1 MGIMRSRADP
11 SGLSDS
17 ELIHRSRSGDRDAF
31 GELWRRHSRAGVT
44 VARSYTSTFD
54 PEDLVAESYAK
65 IFQAIQSGGGPTGA
79 FRPYLFTTIR
89 NTAASWGRA
98 KRETAIED
106 ADQIEDP
113 QFSEENTL
121 AALDRSLT
129 ARAFQSLPT
138 RWQEALWYSEVESMT
153 PQEIAP
159 LLGMKANAVA
169 ALTYRA
175 REGLR
180 QAWIQAHLSSLP
192 ADSECR
198 WSIDHLGAYAR
209 DGLSKRDTARV
220 DHHLSGC
227 AKCTIVAAE
236 AKEVGSR
243 LTLVLL
249 PLAAGL
255 AGATGYTAWLQ
266 SGSHAAAYAMGA
278 GGAVM
283 PAAAVSGVAGGSAAG
298 GGAGSAGAGSAGA
311 GGAGGSA
318 GAGGAS
324 GAGASAAAGSGVA
337 AGAAAGGV
345 SGVVIGTVVTG
356 VLVAAAAVTAIVMAP
371 MVFNNTPTA
380 PKSEAAPPAAVSTP
394 APDSTSTSPSPPP
407 TVTPTSP
414 AVPPADS
421 APDDASPGVPVS
433 LEPDSP
439 AMPPVADS
447 PASPDVPSA
456 PSIADASVSPAGV
469 LTLVGSGEPGN
480 TVVATAQSM
489 GGGGGGTAR
498 LAVVPS
504 GLEVGRTTVD
514 SSGAWTLATDLSAT
528 LPNGIY
534 TFTVVQSGASGD
546 SAPTTTAALTLSV
559 VPAAPSIST
568 PAVGDP
574 PISSRTALRIDGTGV
589 AGNSV
594 EASLAPIDG
603 EPAATAHGT
612 VAPDGKW
619 AVDISLASVSNGTYA
634 LSVVQINDAGPSAAA
649 ERTVVI
655 AIPPDAPEITNVE
668 TGGGY
673 YYPIVSG
680 TGVPDATV
688 IVVAADGQR
697 SDPINVNA
705 DGTWTSPQLDWV
717 TTSVA
722 ATQTY
727 DALTSHRSV
736 PRTVAIDVP
745 PVASYVLTGWAY
757 SDLGWGDG
765 FTLTVNGDSGA
776 SFSALGDDEQFYHG
790 SLDDRGA
797 YSAGWVWV
805 GAGTGEHTISVRYDN
820 GLSGSEL
827 RYGPSSAITF
837 QAPGTASAATT
848 PALRATRQSAG
859 VVPAAR

>member
-1 MGIMRSRADP
+1 MGIMRSRAEP
-11 SGLSDS
+11 S
-17 ELIHRSRSGDRDAF
+17 ELGDGELIQRSRSGDRDAF

-159 LLGMKANAVA
+159 LLGMKANGVA

-278 GGAVM
+278 GGVVM
-283 PAAAVSGVAGGSAAG
+283 PAAAVG
-298 GGAGSAGAGSAGA
+298 GGALS
-311 GGAGGSA
+311 GGAGGSTAGGA
-318 GAGGAS
+318 GAG
-324 GAGASAAAGSGVA
+324 AGAAGSGVA
-337 AGAAAGGV
+337 AGAGATGV
-345 SGVVIGTVVTG
+345 SGVVIGSVVTG
-356 VLVAAAAVTAIVMAP
+356 VLVAAAAVTAIVLSP

-380 PKSEAAPPAAVSTP
+380 PQDQAAPPAAVSTP
-394 APDSTSTSPSPPP
+394 APDSSTAPSPAPTIPP
-407 TVTPTSP
+407 SLPGIPPVDSASASSSDAPVTVLPDSATAPPVTGSP
-414 AVPPADS
+414 APPA
-421 APDDASPGVPVS
+421 APLIG
-433 LEPDSP
+433 E
-439 AMPPVADS
+439 
-447 PASPDVPSA
+447 
-456 PSIADASVSPAGV
+456 ASVSPAGV
-469 LTLVGSGEPGN
+469 LTLSGTGEPGN
-480 TVVATAQSM
+480 TVVATAQSI

-498 LAVVPS
+498 FAVVPS
-504 GLEVGRTTVD
+504 GIEVGSTTVGP
-514 SSGAWTLATDLSAT
+514 SGSWSLITDLSAK
-528 LPNGIY
+528 LPNGTY
-534 TFTVVQSGASGD
+534 TFSVVQSGASGD
-546 SAPTTTAALTLSV
+546 SAPTTTAALTLSIVPSAPTITTPSGDHPIQSSAPLV
-559 VPAAPSIST
+559 VTGKGT
-568 PAVGDP
+568 PEYIVTATLTRVNGDA
-574 PISSRTALRIDGTGV
+574 TASADATVTSDGDWQLELDITRLPNGRYTLSVTQANSGV
-589 AGNSV
+589 VS
-594 EASLAPIDG
+594 E
-603 EPAATAHGT
+603 AATVRLVLAVPPT
-612 VAPDGKW
+612 APRITNVDTNDG
-619 AVDISLASVSNGTYA
+619 LFYP
-634 LSVVQINDAGPSAAA
+634 VVYGSGVPGA
-649 ERTVVI
+649 TVVI
-655 AIPPDAPEITNVE
+655 S
-668 TGGGY
+668 GGEGQKSE
-673 YYPIVSG
+673 PIEVGS
-680 TGVPDATV
+680 
-688 IVVAADGQR
+688 DGNWI
-697 SDPINVNA
+697 SK
-705 DGTWTSPQLDWV
+705 QLDW
-717 TTSVA
+717 TATRLW
-722 ATQTY
+722 ATQSIDGVASAASAQITTAT
-727 DALTSHRSV
+727 DA
-736 PRTVAIDVP
+736 P
-745 PVASYVLTGWAY
+745 PTASYVLTGWAN
-757 SDLGWGDG
+757 SNLGWGDG
-765 FTLTVNGDSGA
+765 FTLTVNGSNGTP
-776 SFSALGDDEQFYHG
+776 FSALGDDEEFYHG
-790 SLDDRGA
+790 TLDGA
-797 YSAGWVWV
+797 GGYSGGWVWV
-805 GAGTGEHTISVRYDN
+805 GAGTEEHTISVRYDN
-820 GLSGSEL
+820 GLSETEH
-827 RYGPSSAITF
+827 RYGPSSSITF
-837 QAPGTASAATT
+837 QAPSETSAAAT
-848 PALRATRQSAG
+848 PSFRATQQSAG
-859 VVPAAR
+859 VAPAAQ